1 MSEQHRQGTH
11 NVTLRRVRVT
21 TVAMEKQLS
30 ITKDECVYSCLGY
43 PACKSHLYWA
53 VLHRPLW
60 PVWLYH
66 IDPDYLTRGRICRGG
81 DRSKQKCVLISATT
95 FV

>member
-30 ITKDECVYSCLGY
+30 ITKDDCVYSCLGY
-43 PACKSHLYWA
+43 PARKSHISCA
-53 VLHRPLW
+53 VLYRHLW
-60 PVWLYH
+60 PVWL
-66 IDPDYLTRGRICRGG
+66 
-81 DRSKQKCVLISATT
+81 
-95 FV
+95 